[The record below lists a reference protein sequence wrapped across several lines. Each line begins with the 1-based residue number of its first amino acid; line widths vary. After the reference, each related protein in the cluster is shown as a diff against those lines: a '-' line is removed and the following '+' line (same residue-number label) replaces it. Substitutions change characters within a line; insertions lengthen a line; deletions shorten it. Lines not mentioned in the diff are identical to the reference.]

1 MNLSQSKNSTKKQSK
16 ICLVPRLTGIGGMVS
31 FQAKLAE
38 GLSRRGISV
47 CYELNGIHPE
57 SILVIG
63 GTRNLHQLWKA
74 KRRGSRI
81 VQRLNGMNWIHRVR
95 NTGVRHWLRAEYGNI
110 ILGVIRSYLAD
121 KIAYQSRFSKE
132 WWERVKGETTCNN
145 VIIHNGVNL
154 TKFQPG
160 DHGGL
165 LEDPIQLLL
174 VEGSLL
180 GGYEFGLENAIQ
192 LANEVAKRVK
202 GTRRVELGVVGKVSV
217 SLKEFWDN
225 WLKNDGVGNS
235 LKIKWLGTIAHEEI
249 PAIYQ
254 QAHLLFS
261 ADINAA
267 CPNSVIESM
276 ASGTPVIAFDTGALP
291 ELLEKSGGIV
301 VPYEGDPWQIET
313 PDIPSLAEGALSIL
327 NNLEEYRKSARER
340 AESAFD
346 LESMVDQYVEFMLE

>member
-1 MNLSQSKNSTKKQSK
+1 MNLSQSKNGIKKQPK

-38 GLSRRGISV
+38 GLSRRGITV
-47 CYELNGIHPE
+47 CYELNGMHPD

-63 GTRNLHQLWKA
+63 GTRNLNQLWKA
-74 KRRGSRI
+74 KRRGTRI
-81 VQRLNGMNWIHRVR
+81 VQRLDGMNWIHRVQ
-95 NTGVRHWLRAEYGNI
+95 NTGVRHWLRAEYGNV
-110 ILGVIRSYLAD
+110 ILGVIRANFAD
-121 KIAYQSRFSKE
+121 KIAYQSQFSKD
-132 WWERVKGETTCNN
+132 WWERVRGETTCHT
-145 VIIHNGVNL
+145 VIIHNGVDL

-165 LEDPIQLLL
+165 VEDPIQLLL

-192 LANEVAKRVK
+192 MANEIAKRVK
-202 GTRRVELGVVGKVSV
+202 GTRLVELRVVGKVSV
-217 SLKEFWDN
+217 SLKEFWNN

-249 PAIYQ
+249 PEIYQ

-267 CPNSVIESM
+267 CPNSVLESM

-291 ELLEKSGGIV
+291 ELLETSGGIV
-301 VPYEGDPWQIET
+301 VPYGGDPWQIDK
-313 PDIPSLAEGALSIL
+313 PDIPSLAEGALTIL
-327 NNLEEYRKSARER
+327 NKLEEYRKSARER

-346 LESMVDQYVEFMLE
+346 LERMVDQYVELLLE